1 MTFTQSD
8 FEIRCEWGEH
18 GISVLA
24 PISDLVIIVDV
35 LSFSTCVE
43 IATSRGVVVFP
54 YRGQEVTDFGRAGS
68 SAPWTGAEFAG
79 FQRSASRYS
88 LSPQSLTTIP
98 EGMQLVLASRNG
110 SVLSLATGATP
121 TLAGCLRN
129 ARAVAFSAQRSGR
142 RIAIIP
148 AGERW
153 RSDNS
158 LRPCFEDLIGAG
170 AIINRLT
177 GSLSPE
183 AQVALVAFKAA
194 RSQLNDLLLRCGSGK
209 ELVEKGFAQDVL
221 LAGEL
226 NVSDCVPKLIHG
238 GYMAVSNAGHSE

>member
-8 FEIRCEWGEH
+8 FEIRCEWGEQ

-24 PISDLVIIVDV
+24 PISDMVILVDI

-43 IATSRGVVVFP
+43 IATSRGARVFP
-54 YRGQEVTDFGRAGS
+54 SRGQDETDSSRAGS
-68 SAPWTGAEFAG
+68 SAASTGAEFAVL
-79 FQRSASRYS
+79 QRSASRYS

-98 EGMQLVLASRNG
+98 AGTRLVLASRNG
-110 SVLSLATGATP
+110 SVLSLATGSTP

-129 ARAVAFSAQRSGR
+129 ARAVAAAAQRSGG

-153 RSDNS
+153 GSDDS

-170 AIINRLT
+170 AIIKHLA

-183 AQVALVAFKAA
+183 ARIALAAFKEV
-194 RSQLNDLLLRCGSGK
+194 RSQLPDLLLGCGSSK
-209 ELVEKGFAQDVL
+209 ELVERGFTKDVL
-221 LAGEL
+221 MASEL
-226 NVSDCVPKLIHG
+226 NVSDCVPKLIDG
-238 GYMAVSNAGHSE
+238 EYVKVES